1 MAVENEYFHFDLLG
15 APEITPKGEST
26 HAIRTEWL
34 TSISLLFSL
43 SIDKTAKNPSECA
56 NRLMARPLPK
66 EGSTEGVVMKKGL
79 VSILVL
85 LVLTFTAIPAG
96 AQTRYR
102 NYDGRRYQ
110 QRYDGSRQPVYNGR
124 RYRWDR
130 DRSFWDRHRDKLTT
144 GIGAGA
150 GAAIGGATGGKKG
163 AVIGALLGAGGAAL
177 YTYKLRDRNR
187 RGF

>member
-1 MAVENEYFHFDLLG
+1 
-15 APEITPKGEST
+15 
-26 HAIRTEWL
+26 
-34 TSISLLFSL
+34 
-43 SIDKTAKNPSECA
+43 
-56 NRLMARPLPK
+56 
-66 EGSTEGVVMKKGL
+66 MKKGL
-79 VSILVL
+79 VSIFCL

-102 NYDGRRYQ
+102 RFDGRRYE
-110 QRYDGSRQPVYNGR
+110 QRIDDSRYRTSSGR

-150 GAAIGGATGGKKG
+150 GAVIGGTAGGKKG

-177 YTYKLRDRNR
+177 YTYKLRDRER
-187 RGF
+187 RRRY